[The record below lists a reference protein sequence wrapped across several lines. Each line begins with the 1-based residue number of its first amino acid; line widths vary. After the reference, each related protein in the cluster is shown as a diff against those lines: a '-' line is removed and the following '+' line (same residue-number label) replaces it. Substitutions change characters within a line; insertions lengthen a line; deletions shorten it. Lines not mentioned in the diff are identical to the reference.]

1 MWSLNRDSQ
10 CGSSFPENGL
20 LSNTCSGTAQSDLE
34 FSQIFGQLQG
44 VTAVSSSAGN
54 VQPAVANTNPADAPY
69 PQWSATGDY
78 PLGYKVTENGLTYQA
93 KWFNTGDDPQA
104 QVQYSWQ
111 TPWELLGPV
120 LPGDH
125 APVIARPSVGTYP
138 AWSISTSYQA
148 GDKVLYQSLPYES
161 KWDNQGVS
169 PQGALADPADSPWKA
184 LYRIPGEP
192 ASTPVQVP
200 GLQPSP
206 SLSATAPATAPTR
219 ITASATVPARV
230 TASATAPATRTPR
243 ASATPTP

>member
-1 MWSLNRDSQ
+1 M
-10 CGSSFPENGL
+10 
-20 LSNTCSGTAQSDLE
+20 
-34 FSQIFGQLQG
+34 
-44 VTAVSSSAGN
+44 TAVSSSAGN
-54 VQPAVANTNPADAPY
+54 VQPAAANTNPADAPY

-125 APVIARPSVGTYP
+125 APVIARPPVGTYP

-200 GLQPSP
+200 GLQRVTVTVGDGASDSP
-206 SLSATAPATAPTR
+206 DSDNGLGDGPGPGNGLGDGPGHPDAPGLSHPHPMSRSRPGRRPGRARDLSATLDR
-219 ITASATVPARV
+219 
-230 TASATAPATRTPR
+230 
-243 ASATPTP
+243 